1 MQMIFIFFLRTLL
14 NTETG
19 NMTRKID
26 TLVFISTFISYRW
39 KQKSSGAPGCQDGTR
54 WCAEWKRL
62 LFLLQK
68 LIAYGHLTGSAP
80 DTTAPGKRLIDRIV
94 DTICGCF
101 TGPQTD
107 EGVQLQIIKVSIHS
121 DLCGWIRT
129 KGISHKGQRS
139 KKKKSWDCC
148 AS

>member
-1 MQMIFIFFLRTLL
+1 MQMIFIFFLRTLV
-14 NTETG
+14 NIETE
-19 NMTRKID
+19 NMTRQID
-26 TLVFISTFISYRW
+26 TSVFYFKIYKLSVKAEHPPVPQVARM
-39 KQKSSGAPGCQDGTR
+39 GQDELMMCWR
-54 WCAEWKRL
+54 AETS
-62 LFLLQK
+62 FLLQK

-107 EGVQLQIIKVSIHS
+107 EGVQLQIIKVSVHS
-121 DLCGWIRT
+121 DLCRSIWT

-139 KKKKSWDCC
+139 I
-148 AS
+148 